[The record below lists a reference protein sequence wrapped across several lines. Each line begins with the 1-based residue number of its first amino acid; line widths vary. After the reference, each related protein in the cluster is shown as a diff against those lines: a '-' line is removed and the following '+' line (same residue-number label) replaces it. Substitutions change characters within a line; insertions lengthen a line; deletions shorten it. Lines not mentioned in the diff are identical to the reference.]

1 MKKQTIISLVN
12 YYTSMQLS
20 NDYILKRSEGPSG
33 SIDFNVNGVRCVFG
47 GCVNGGYPV
56 DYCWYTFTDTAT
68 CEGKPFFFEIGL
80 VFTVYVHC
88 MYVTDMG
95 PCMFECT

>member
-47 GCVNGGYPV
+47 GCVNEGYAV
-56 DYCWYTFTDTAT
+56 DYCWYMFTDTAT
-68 CEGKPFFFEIGL
+68 CEGKPFFL
-80 VFTVYVHC
+80 KYVWYLQF
-88 MYVTDMG
+88 MYIVCDMG